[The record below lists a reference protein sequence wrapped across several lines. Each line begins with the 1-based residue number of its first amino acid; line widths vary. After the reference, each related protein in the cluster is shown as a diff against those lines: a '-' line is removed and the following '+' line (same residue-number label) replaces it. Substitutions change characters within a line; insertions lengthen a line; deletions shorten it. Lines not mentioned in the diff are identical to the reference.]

1 MKQDIK
7 IEFYNK
13 LKNGQIKCKQCGA
26 TDIYFNEKTGLLKCN
41 YCNSE
46 FSEKIIEEDL
56 DDISNLKG
64 IIIGSN
70 SQDIVNNVE
79 SILTFKC
86 QGCGA
91 EISIDTNETVQARC
105 HWCRSFLSTN
115 EKVSNGSI
123 PDVVLPFKISKKDA
137 EVSIKKFVNRRK
149 FFANSRFKKEFN
161 LDNIIGVYFP
171 YTLVDINAHANF
183 SGYGEVLIRK
193 YTIGSGDDSETVYD
207 ANSYRVVRDFDI
219 LIDDLAVESNS
230 ENIDLNSNLKTNN
243 IINSILPF
251 DTENCVSWNAN
262 YLKGYS
268 VEKRDLNISDL
279 KSNVDIQTNDITRI
293 SLNETLEK
301 YDRGVRWEEE
311 KIEKKGERWKTAY
324 LPVWLYSFQKGKRN
338 KKTVH
343 YVAVNARTG
352 EIMGSV
358 PISVSK
364 TLFASL
370 LIEILSIILTLHFV
384 YGWLTILSGL
394 LFYIFIDSNY
404 RNIAVRH
411 KYEKETQKKVLNMKA
426 KDLFVEKHKGLRDSS
441 IMGVNNK
448 VVKGN
453 KNQMLFLEEREEKI
467 EKIKQ
472 HLKSKNENKRK

>member
-7 IEFYNK
+7 IELYNK
-13 LKNGQIKCKQCGA
+13 LKNGQIKCQQCGA
-26 TDIYFNEKTGLLKCN
+26 TDIKFNENTGLLKCN

-46 FSEKIIEEDL
+46 FSEKIIKEDFHEIANL
-56 DDISNLKG
+56 DGVIV
-64 IIIGSN
+64 GSN
-70 SQDIVNNVE
+70 SQDICNSKE
-79 SILTFKC
+79 SIVTFKC

-105 HWCRSFLSTN
+105 HWCRSFLSVN

-123 PDVVLPFKISKKDA
+123 PDVVLPFEISKEEA
-137 EVSIKKFVNRRK
+137 EKVMKKFINKRRI
-149 FFANSRFKKEFN
+149 FANSKFKKEFN
-161 LDNIIGVYFP
+161 SDNIIGVYFP
-171 YTLVDINAHANF
+171 YALVDINAHANF
-183 SGYGEVLIRK
+183 YGYGEVLLRR
-193 YTIGSGDDSETVYD
+193 YTVGSGDDSETYYD
-207 ANSYRVVRDFDI
+207 ANSYRVERDFDI
-219 LIDDLAVESNS
+219 LIDDLSVVSNS
-230 ENIDLNSNLKTNN
+230 ENVDLESNLRTNN

-279 KSNVDIQTNDITRI
+279 KSNVDIQINDITRI

-358 PISVSK
+358 PISVLK

-370 LIEILSIILTLHFV
+370 LIQILSIILTLHFV

-404 RNIAVRH
+404 RNIAARH
-411 KYEKETQKKVLNMKA
+411 KYEKEAQKKVLNMKA
-426 KDLFVEKHKGLRDSS
+426 KDLFVEKHKGLRDST